1 MSSRKVP
8 TIIERHMTASM
19 YASIPSASGS
29 TTSPAA
35 SATRSETSANGPI
48 DMCRDEPDMA
58 YTGSGASAAY
68 SP

>member
-8 TIIERHMTASM
+8 TIIERHMTAST
-19 YASIPSASGS
+19 YASIPSVSGS

-48 DMCRDEPDMA
+48 DMWRELPMA
-58 YTGSGASAAY
+58 A
-68 SP
+68 